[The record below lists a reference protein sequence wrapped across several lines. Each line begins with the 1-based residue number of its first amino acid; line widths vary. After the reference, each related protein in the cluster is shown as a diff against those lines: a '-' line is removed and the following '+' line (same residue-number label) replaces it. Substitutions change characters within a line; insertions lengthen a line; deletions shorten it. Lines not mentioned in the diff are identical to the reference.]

1 MKISIAS
8 TYEKAGG
15 AGVAANRLSKALS
28 EFKDVSVS
36 KLFRYSLDKQSKQVD
51 HFLPQDAKANEC
63 EILAKYQRYLIATHR
78 TPVTNTLFTGES
90 TAWDI
95 SNFSEIK
102 ESDVINIHWVSEF
115 LNSKAI
121 HSLFELGKPIVWTLH
136 DERAFTGGCH
146 YTYGCEGFKRSC
158 SDCPQLQTSL
168 HWLAE
173 NNFENRMKFIGQ
185 MPIHFVS
192 PSNWLKDKLIS
203 SSVFNKNLHEVSV
216 IRNSVD
222 LETFKPSSY
231 QRKTFIREK
240 FGIPEKNIC
249 ILIGCFSWEE
259 ERKGFKF
266 LHDALC
272 QFSQALKENSLD
284 TKITL
289 VSMGDGDFEI
299 EGIEHKSLG
308 FLSNETEISETISC
322 CDLFLNMSREDNLPN
337 TIVESLACGVP
348 VISTN
353 VGGIPEMYDPNK
365 SGRLITRDDSKSM
378 NEALLMLVSNP
389 ELLKQFSVNARLDAA
404 MNYSPRTQAFKYFE
418 LFRKIICSPKGN
430 DAKSNRMSDKT
441 LKTNNSQEGLPIR
454 IPAIEYFPESS
465 YSDNAVQWFENKIR
479 SES

>member
-1 MKISIAS
+1 LKISIAS
-8 TYEKAGG
+8 TYSETGG

-28 EFKDVSVS
+28 EFKDACVC
-36 KLFRYSLDKQSKQVD
+36 KLYRYSLGKQRKQID
-51 HFLPQDAKANEC
+51 HFLPKDTKTNEC
-63 EILAKYQRYLIATHR
+63 EILAKYQRYLIATNR

-90 TAWDI
+90 TAWYI

-102 ESDVINIHWVSEF
+102 ESEVINIHWVSEF
-115 LNSKAI
+115 LNSRAI
-121 HSLFELGKPIVWTLH
+121 HSLFKLGKPIVWTLH

-146 YTYGCEGFKRSC
+146 YSYGCEGFKRSC
-158 SDCPQLQTSL
+158 SNCPQLQESL

-185 MPIHFVS
+185 MPIHFVC
-192 PSNWLKDKLIS
+192 PSNWLKDKLVS
-203 SSVFNKNLHEVSV
+203 SSVFNKDLHEVSV

-222 LETFKPSSY
+222 LETFKPRSCK
-231 QRKTFIREK
+231 RKTLIREK

-266 LHDALC
+266 LIDALH
-272 QFSQALKENSLD
+272 QFSQALKDNSLE

-289 VSMGDGDFEI
+289 ISMGDGDLDI
-299 EGIEHKSLG
+299 DGIEHKNMG
-308 FLSNETEISETISC
+308 FLTNETEISEIISC

-365 SGRLITRDDSKSM
+365 SGRLINRDSSKSM
-378 NEALLMLVSNP
+378 SEELLLLATNP
-389 ELLKQFSVNARLDAA
+389 ELLKELSANARKEAEKK
-404 MNYSPRTQAFKYFE
+404 YSPITQASKYYD
-418 LFRKIICSPKGN
+418 LFTKVILAHKRHSTHLNLAAEKTPKQ
-430 DAKSNRMSDKT
+430 KK
-441 LKTNNSQEGLPIR
+441 LIEILPTR
-454 IPAIEYFPESS
+454 IPAHNYFPDSS
-465 YSDNAVQWFENKIR
+465 FLEKAFHWFENKT
-479 SES
+479 SS

>member
-8 TYEKAGG
+8 TYEEAGG

-28 EFKDVSVS
+28 EFKDASVS
-36 KLFRYSLDKQSKQVD
+36 KFFRYSVDNQSKQVD

-78 TPVTNTLFTGES
+78 TSVTNTLFTGES

-95 SNFSEIK
+95 SNFSEVK
-102 ESDVINIHWVSEF
+102 ECDVINIHWVSEF

-146 YTYGCEGFKRSC
+146 YTYGCEGFKRNC
-158 SDCPQLQTSL
+158 SDCPQLQPSL

-173 NNFENRMKFIGQ
+173 NNFQNRMKFIGQ
-185 MPIHFVS
+185 IPIHFVS

-203 SSVFNKNLHEVSV
+203 SSIFNKDLHEVSV

-222 LETFKPSSY
+222 LDIFKPASCA
-231 QRKTFIREK
+231 RKASIREK
-240 FGIPEKNIC
+240 VGIPEKNIC
-249 ILIGCFSWEE
+249 ILIGCFSWKE

-272 QFSQALKENSLD
+272 QFSQALKENSLV

-289 VSMGDGDFEI
+289 VSMGEGDFEI
-299 EGIEHKSLG
+299 DGIEHKSLG

-348 VISTN
+348 VISTDA
-353 VGGIPEMYDPNK
+353 GGIPEMYDPNK
-365 SGRLITRDDSKSM
+365 SGRLITRDNSKSM
-378 NEALLMLVSNP
+378 NEAVLMLVSNP
-389 ELLKQFSVNARLDAA
+389 ELLKQFSANARLDAEK
-404 MNYSPRTQAFKYFE
+404 NYSPRTQASKYFE
-418 LFRKIICSPKGN
+418 LFRKLICSSKGN
-430 DAKSNRMSDKT
+430 SVKSNRLTDKT
-441 LKTNNSQEGLPIR
+441 LGTNNPHEGLPIR

-465 YSDNAVQWFENKIR
+465 YLDTAFQWFESKIK

>member
-1 MKISIAS
+1 LKISIAS
-8 TYEKAGG
+8 TYEEAGG
-15 AGVAANRLSKALS
+15 AGVAANRLSKALT
-28 EFKDVSVS
+28 EFKDASVC
-36 KLFRYSLDKQSKQVD
+36 KCFRYSRDKQSKQVD
-51 HFLPQDAKANEC
+51 HFLPKDANANEC

-78 TPVTNTLFTGES
+78 TSVTNTLFTGES

-102 ESDVINIHWVSEF
+102 ECDVINIHWVSEF

-146 YTYGCEGFKRSC
+146 YSYGCEGFKRNC
-158 SDCPQLQTSL
+158 SACPQLQPNL

-203 SSVFNKNLHEVSV
+203 SSVFNKDLHEVSV

-222 LETFKPSSY
+222 LDIFKPASR
-231 QRKTFIREK
+231 QRKTSIREK
-240 FGIPEKNIC
+240 VGIPEKNIC

-266 LHDALC
+266 LHDALR
-272 QFSQALKENSLD
+272 QFSQALKGNSFD
-284 TKITL
+284 RNITL

-299 EGIEHKSLG
+299 DGIEHKSLG
-308 FLSNETEISETISC
+308 FLSEETEISETISC

-353 VGGIPEMYDPNK
+353 VGGIPEMYDPDK
-365 SGRLITRDDSKSM
+365 SGRLITRDDAKSM
-378 NEALLMLVSNP
+378 SEALLMLASNP
-389 ELLKQFSVNARLDAA
+389 ELIKQFSANARLDAEK
-404 MNYSPRTQAFKYFE
+404 NYSPKTQASEYFE
-418 LFRKIICSPKGN
+418 LFGEMIRCQKGN
-430 DAKSNRMSDKT
+430 PAKSRSTLAKT
-441 LKTNNSQEGLPIR
+441 VRPNNSQEGFPIR

-465 YSDNAVQWFENKIR
+465 YSDNAFQWFENKIR